1 MRITDPIGNTLE
13 ITAKKHTDSV
23 KVAEPKEEKHSE
35 KKSAT
40 LAKESEKHESKQ
52 QQQKEAPKS
61 EQKAPENSTA

>member
-52 QQQKEAPKS
+52 QKEAPKS